1 MRGKDYVLKKNL
13 PSFLMAAAVSL
24 SGVGLLLFE
33 QNNYNFSVF
42 EAGITRMQ
50 KTITIEEDGDV
61 RFQEQT
67 DRYLDY
73 SAFFQD
79 LYFTSDN
86 EDVSKEE
93 HTPQFDTSF
102 FGHKI
107 YDDQGNLLIEGD
119 GTEEVVTY
127 VNGNFMKL
135 SYSWLDNPTDEFGD
149 RIRPIDDES
158 VAIFQFNEGLWGNAT
173 FEYDYSIRGVALK
186 YADTAE
192 FFWVIA
198 ATDGMRTTNVDVDI
212 VLPTNTIAVDDVD
225 VYLRGSNLAKVNRVS
240 LNDANQVVINVT
252 ASQLYPGEFITSRI
266 NFPASAL
273 TITNN
278 QFGNDVTQL
287 DLGDSTHLENV
298 ARYEAERAEARQ
310 LYDLVDWIGGA
321 VLVFLILFAAMQTRR
336 VYLKYDKEH
345 ATDFYGEYY
354 RELPQQY
361 EPAIMGYLYRFKQIE
376 KDDVTATLM
385 DLVRRDYIRID
396 AGAESLTDKNAN
408 YTLVLNKEKDQ
419 AALKGFEKQ
428 LIQWFFG
435 LVAGGQ
441 DRLTLKQLES
451 FTKKENQAIRYL
463 NENQAFNRQVVV
475 EGQKMNFFDDV
486 KVAAQSALGFLGLLT
501 LTAAAYFVLR
511 LVLGLGTYTGV
522 MGGIL
527 SGLVIGIGAY
537 ARTIERRSVNGNED
551 FVRWAAFE
559 KFLKEFTNIKDYSMP
574 GITLWEH
581 YMVYAISFGIA
592 DLVEQQLR
600 FKYQKLNRMDEL
612 NSSPYFRYPGFYRRY
627 YYGMN
632 QSFTNASRTIAQ
644 AQAQRNNS
652 ARGGGRFGGGGG
664 FSGGGGSG
672 ARLR

>member
-13 PSFLMAAAVSL
+13 PTFILAGVISL
-24 SGVGLLLFE
+24 SGLGLLIFE
-33 QNNYNFSVF
+33 QNNYSFSIF
-42 EAGITRMQ
+42 EAGITKME

-61 RFQEQT
+61 RFQERT

-86 EDVSKEE
+86 EDVSKTQ
-93 HTPQFDTSF
+93 HTPQFDTSY

-107 YDDQGNLLIEGD
+107 YDSNGQLLIEGD
-119 GTEEVVTY
+119 GTQEVVAT
-127 VNGNFMKL
+127 VNDNFMKL

-158 VAIFQFNEGLWGNAT
+158 VAIFQFNDGLWGEAT
-173 FEYDYSIRGVALK
+173 FEYDYTIRGVALK

-192 FFWVIA
+192 FFWVVA
-198 ATDGMRTTNVDVDI
+198 ATDDMKTTNVDVDI
-212 VLPTNTIAVDDVD
+212 VLPTTSIDLDDVD
-225 VYLRGSNLAKVNRVS
+225 VYLRGSNLARVQS
-240 LNDANQVVINVT
+240 VEKNELGQVVINVQ
-252 ASQLYPGEFITSRI
+252 ASQLYPGEFITTRI

-273 TITNN
+273 TILSNE
-278 QFGNDVTQL
+278 FGNDVTNL
-287 DLGDSTHLENV
+287 NLGDSTHLENV
-298 ARYEAERAEARQ
+298 ARYEAERANARM
-310 LYDLVDWIGGA
+310 LYDLADWLGGLHLLF
-321 VLVFLILFAAMQTRR
+321 VLVFAAFQTRR
-336 VYLKYDKEH
+336 VYLKFDKEH
-345 ATDFYGEYY
+345 PTDFYGEYY
-354 RELPQQY
+354 RELPQPY
-361 EPAIMGYLYRFKQIE
+361 EPAIMGYLYRFKQNE

-385 DLVRRDYIRID
+385 DLVRRQFITID
-396 AGAESLTDKNAN
+396 AGTESLTDKNAN
-408 YTLVLNKEKDQ
+408 YTLVLNKNKDQ
-419 AALKGFEKQ
+419 SSLKAFEKQ

-451 FTKKENQAIRYL
+451 FTKKENQAVRYM
-463 NENQAFNRQVVV
+463 NENQAFNRQVNA
-475 EGQKMNFFDDV
+475 EAKAMNFFDDV
-486 KVAAQSALGFLGLLT
+486 KVAAQASLWFLGLMSL
-501 LTAAAYFVLR
+501 LAGAYFVLR
-511 LVLGLGTYTGV
+511 LVLAYGTYTGV

-527 SGLVIGIGAY
+527 SGVVLAIGGY
-537 ARTIERRSVNGNED
+537 ARTIERRSVKGNED

-632 QSFTNASRTIAQ
+632 QSFTNATRTIAQ

-652 ARGGGRFGGGGG
+652 AGGGRFGGGGG